1 MCRNEE
7 VFKMKQRSY
16 NKNKNNSAKH
26 IAILLGICML
36 SGALT
41 GCGFVA
47 NPMQYMKD
55 ADEELVA
62 AEQNTDDGDRKSTR
76 LNSSHP
82 SSSRMPSSA

>member
-1 MCRNEE
+1 MLLCRNEE

-16 NKNKNNSAKH
+16 NKNKNNSVKH

-55 ADEELVA
+55 
-62 AEQNTDDGDRKSTR
+62 TR
-76 LNSSHP
+76 FIWESQTFLKK
-82 SSSRMPSSA
+82 

>member
-1 MCRNEE
+1 MLLCRNEE

-62 AEQNTDDGDRKSTR
+62 AEQNRDDGTSAIR
-76 LNSSHP
+76 LLVQVGIIAVKQC
-82 SSSRMPSSA
+82 R